1 MTSAMTIREWPCQ
14 VTCSLAGPGSAQ
26 QVQGWQRIDNMCLKH
41 GHAANPEVLGKL
53 ENKQLL
59 LEGKWYQVQ
68 LEEDQRLGQRKLG
81 LVMSRKQKSA
91 KFEVVELFVVE
102 LGLLEGKPKRSKD
115 QSTYKVRERASLV
128 AQKVKNLPAMQETWV
143 LSLGQKDPLEKGI
156 SIHSSIITYKIPWTE
171 EPSGLKSM
179 RSQRVRHD

>member
-1 MTSAMTIREWPCQ
+1 MTSAMRIREWSCQ
-14 VTCSLAGPGSAQ
+14 VTRSSPGSGSAQ
-26 QVQGWQRIDNMCLKH
+26 QVQGWQRVDDTCLKH
-41 GHAANPEVLGKL
+41 GHAANPEILGKL

-59 LEGKWYQVQ
+59 LEGKWYQLQ

-102 LGLLEGKPKRSKD
+102 LGLLEGKPKGSKD
-115 QSTYKVRERASLV
+115 QSTYKVRGRASLV
-128 AQKVKNLPAMQETWV
+128 AQKVKNLPAMQETRV

-156 SIHSSIITYKIPWTE
+156 AIHSSILAYKIPWTE
-171 EPSGLKSM
+171 ETGG
-179 RSQRVRHD
+179 